1 MLILEDDVLLMPH
14 FETRLMKLW
23 RSYDDLRNSNSSSSR
38 PHLFT
43 MLGFMS
49 NGQPHREVVASFP
62 DSHGRQGGGVT
73 DSVVLPSQ
81 TIGFFGYAVTPAA
94 AAGTLRA
101 LLPLRQAM
109 DSALHHSFPALAAN
123 NVQARRTPALTLPFL
138 APLRCLVLKPFEMCD
153 VIVPS
158 PQVIAFD
165 ASTRMAVLD
174 RTHYTGILSY
184 EPRFKSDIPRVK
196 GQPHTDPARPVV
208 AVTHP
213 RNGSTVSAG
222 ADLHLELI
230 LLNVMEDETL
240 LRAAVDGEL
249 VIGTGVPNLSS
260 RNFISVAAPP
270 PPGGWFSVELSLVSF
285 NIMTLCIS

>member
-1 MLILEDDVLLMPH
+1 M
-14 FETRLMKLW
+14 
-23 RSYDDLRNSNSSSSR
+23 
-38 PHLFT
+38 
-43 MLGFMS
+43 
-49 NGQPHREVVASFP
+49 
-62 DSHGRQGGGVT
+62 
-73 DSVVLPSQ
+73 
-81 TIGFFGYAVTPAA
+81 
-94 AAGTLRA
+94 RA

-109 DSALHHSFPALAAN
+109 DSALHHSFPVLAAN
-123 NVQARRTPALTLPFL
+123 NVQARSTTALPFASGL
-138 APLRCLVLKPFEMCD
+138 SLCSACLKPYEKCD
-153 VIVPS
+153 VFFPS

-165 ASTRMAVLD
+165 ASTRVAALD

-213 RNGSTVSAG
+213 RNGSTINAG

-230 LLNVMEDETL
+230 LLNVMEGETL
-240 LRAAVDGEL
+240 LRASVDGEL

-285 NIMTLCIS
+285 NLMTFCIS